1 MAPYGLYGILC
12 RMSEMRKITAFVPEH
27 LLAQAQACT
36 GEGITETL
44 RIALEQLTRD
54 RFYKGMQA
62 LRGKVKFDH
71 SLLKLEDRDLSRFK
85 GKP

>member
-1 MAPYGLYGILC
+1 
-12 RMSEMRKITAFVPEH
+12 MSEMRKITAFVPEQ

-44 RIALEQLTRD
+44 RIALEQLTRAQ
-54 RFYKGMQA
+54 FYKGMRE

-71 SLLKLEDRDLSRFK
+71 SLLKLEDRDLNQFRR
-85 GKP
+85 KP